1 MVVSSRCLFWLAA
14 CLLPCLFL
22 LACTPEDAE
31 TPPRGEVSTS
41 SEVQGVPGEPHSLLL
56 VTLDTTRADRL
67 QPYDGRYATPALQQL
82 ADDGIVMQQAVAVSP
97 LTLPTHASLLTGL
110 YPPQHGVRSNGRHRL
125 GDGVQT
131 LAEYFDARGDRT
143 AAFLSAAVLE
153 RRYGLDQGFQLYDD
167 SLEGGKA
174 DESRMI
180 SERRAGE
187 TVERALAW
195 LDAMPEGERFFLWVH
210 LFDPHASYD
219 PPSPHREAYADE
231 PYQGE
236 IHYMDAQVGR
246 LLDHRRLTNPQSTA
260 VSVIA
265 DHGESLGQHGEATHG
280 LLAYD
285 ATLRIPWILRLPG
298 GPQGLQWPEPVS
310 QVDMLPTLLEA
321 QGIDFDRSAVSG
333 VSLLPFAS
341 PQDGSRTL
349 YAESLDPLFLYGW
362 HPLEVARQGPW
373 KYIDAP
379 TPELYH
385 LLDDPDESENVYSR
399 QRGTARDLALHLA
412 SIRDAAPAEGEDPLP
427 LDAETRA
434 KLESLGYTATT
445 ATSTA
450 QHGERT
456 DRPDPKEVIDLHHIM
471 QQAEG
476 LMAQGRRQ
484 TALEVLETILERD
497 PRNHQALLH
506 VSRLRFEAGDLA
518 AAVRV
523 LEEGLQYY
531 PGETSM
537 SLSLA
542 AMEHQRGRFERAAVL
557 ARQALSSDPNQVEP
571 WLRTARYLLDA
582 GQGDALGQLY
592 ADATERFPDDAVL
605 HGQMGKVLA
614 EAANPQAEVA
624 LRHALEIRPQ
634 ADLYLALADFLEAR
648 GRTDEAN
655 QQRQLANAGTSPT
668 GDTNARA
675 EALARQGEL
684 QEAEAI
690 WRQLIQDEPEA
701 AAPYGNLATLA
712 LQRQDWNQARQLARR
727 AVELDATLA
736 PSWNVLA
743 YALEELGRPADA
755 VNAYQRAL
763 EVDPQYTTARF
774 NLGLLFKKQQAFPQA
789 AQVFETLLRTQ
800 PDHWNAHFELIL
812 LYAGP
817 LGDPARA
824 RPHLLRNLEAQPGH
838 PKAPLLRELLGRI
851 DGAMGGG

>member
-1 MVVSSRCLFWLAA
+1 M
-14 CLLPCLFL
+14 LLGLVA
-22 LACTPEDAE
+22 LACGPETEE
-31 TPPRGEVSTS
+31 TGNSQQTGLADGTAQPIPRV
-41 SEVQGVPGEPHSLLL
+41 PHSLLL

-67 QPYDGRYATPALQQL
+67 QPYDDRYTTPALQRL

-110 YPPQHGVRSNGRHRL
+110 YPPEHGIRSNGRHRL
-125 GDGVQT
+125 GDSVQT
-131 LAEYFDARGDRT
+131 LAEYFAERGDRT

-153 RRYGLDQGFQLYDD
+153 RRYGLHQGFELYDD

-174 DESRMI
+174 DEARMI
-180 SERRAGE
+180 SERRADA
-187 TVERALAW
+187 TVDRALAW
-195 LDAMPEGERFFLWVH
+195 LETVPEGQRFFLWVH

-219 PPSPHREAYADE
+219 PPSPHREAYPDE

-236 IHYMDAQVGR
+236 IHFMDAQIGR
-246 LLDHRRLTNPQSTA
+246 LLEHRRLADPKATA

-285 ATLRIPWILRLPG
+285 ATLHIPWILRLPG
-298 GPQGLQWPEPVS
+298 GPQGLSWNEPVS

-321 QGIDFDRSAVSG
+321 QGMDFDRSAVSG
-333 VSLLPFAS
+333 VSLLPFAPSDDS
-341 PQDGSRTL
+341 PRTL
-349 YAESLDPLFLYGW
+349 YAESFDPLFLYGW
-362 HPLEVARQGPW
+362 HPLEVARRGPW
-373 KYIDAP
+373 KFIDAP

-385 LLDDPDESENVYSR
+385 LPDDPDETTNVYGR

-412 SIRDAAPAEGEDPLP
+412 SFRDAAPVEAEEQLP

-450 QHGERT
+450 QHGEHS
-456 DRPDPKEVIDLHHIM
+456 DRPDPKDVIDLHHTM

-484 TALEVLETILERD
+484 TALELLGTILQRD
-497 PRNHQALLH
+497 PRNHQAILNT
-506 VSRLRFEAGDLA
+506 SRLHFESGDLD

-523 LEEGLQYY
+523 LEEGLRHY
-531 PGETSM
+531 PGESSM

-542 AMEHQRGRFERAAVL
+542 AMEHQRGRFDRAAVL
-557 ARQALSSDPNQVEP
+557 ARQALSTDPDQMEP

-582 GQGDALGQLY
+582 GQGDDLTQLY
-592 ADATERFPDDAVL
+592 EDAFERFPDDAVL
-605 HGQMGKVLA
+605 HRQLGMILA
-614 EAANPQAEVA
+614 EASNPQAEVA
-624 LRHALEIRPQ
+624 LRRALAIRPQ
-634 ADLYLALADFLEAR
+634 ADLHLALADVLESQ
-648 GRTDEAN
+648 GRSADAAEQRRLAEAG
-655 QQRQLANAGTSPT
+655 AGPP
-668 GDTNARA
+668 DDANARA
-675 EALARQGEL
+675 EALARQGNL

-690 WRQLIQDEPEA
+690 WRQLIQDTPDV

-712 LQRQDWNQARQLARR
+712 LQRGDWEQAQQLAQR
-727 AVELDATLA
+727 AVELDAGLA

-743 YALEELGRPADA
+743 YALEELGRPSDA
-755 VNAYQRAL
+755 INAYQRAL
-763 EVDPQYTTARF
+763 EADPQYTTARF
-774 NLGLLFKKQQAFPQA
+774 NLGLLYKKQQDFPRA

-824 RPHLLRNLEAQPGH
+824 RPHLLRNLEAQPDH

-851 DGAMGGG
+851 DGALGGS